1 MGLGRISHRGPA
13 KGWAKAMRQGIAGM
27 GVTVTLTNIAWL
39 IVTWAPNQGE
49 PILTPACPEVGLPK
63 AGLAAKGAP
72 CPRKTIAAT
81 RLPDLRR
88 GPDDAV
94 VLRPP
99 GAADRPHPLAM
110 AVLSPLHRRP
120 GVSQSE
126 LAEMLEVERA
136 TAGRM
141 IDRMER
147 RRWLV
152 RRPDPADRR
161 INRLYLTA
169 EAEGVQAEM
178 GRIAAAMLDDATAS
192 LAEGEREVLTDMLE
206 RVKARLQSMGP
217 RRAGMDK
224 SPVAP

>member
-1 MGLGRISHRGPA
+1 MPSQDNRRYIGFLISDVARMMRSSFDRRVRRIGLTRS
-13 KGWAKAMRQGIAGM
+13 Q
-27 GVTVTLTNIAWL
+27 WL
-39 IVTWAPNQGE
+39 
-49 PILTPACPEVGLPK
+49 
-63 AGLAAKGAP
+63 
-72 CPRKTIAAT
+72 
-81 RLPDLRR
+81 
-88 GPDDAV
+88 
-94 VLRPP
+94 
-99 GAADRPHPLAM
+99 
-110 AVLSPLHRRP
+110 VLSLLH
-120 GVSQSE
+120 
-126 LAEMLEVERA
+126 
-136 TAGRM
+136 
-141 IDRMER
+141 
-147 RRWLV
+147 

>member
-1 MGLGRISHRGPA
+1 MPSQDNRRYIGFLISDVARMMRSSFDRRVRRIGLTRS
-13 KGWAKAMRQGIAGM
+13 Q
-27 GVTVTLTNIAWL
+27 WL
-39 IVTWAPNQGE
+39 
-49 PILTPACPEVGLPK
+49 
-63 AGLAAKGAP
+63 
-72 CPRKTIAAT
+72 
-81 RLPDLRR
+81 
-88 GPDDAV
+88 
-94 VLRPP
+94 
-99 GAADRPHPLAM
+99 
-110 AVLSPLHRRP
+110 VLSLLHRRP

>member
-1 MGLGRISHRGPA
+1 VPSQDNRRYIGFLISDVARMMRSSFDRRVRRIGLTRS
-13 KGWAKAMRQGIAGM
+13 Q
-27 GVTVTLTNIAWL
+27 WL
-39 IVTWAPNQGE
+39 
-49 PILTPACPEVGLPK
+49 
-63 AGLAAKGAP
+63 
-72 CPRKTIAAT
+72 
-81 RLPDLRR
+81 
-88 GPDDAV
+88 
-94 VLRPP
+94 
-99 GAADRPHPLAM
+99 
-110 AVLSPLHRRP
+110 VLSLLHRRP

-178 GRIAAAMLDDATAS
+178 GGIAAAMLDDATAS

-217 RRAGMDK
+217 RQAGMDK
-224 SPVAP
+224 PPVAP